1 MLDPWMLPTLTFGGF
16 KYYLFQCT
24 SVFYV
29 APSNSAYIFKPLII
43 DLLLASLFHSSELCT
58 LFNLLPNPPVLVPK
72 DHISSLALIA
82 HWKCNQ
88 TALKQRKLLPSK
100 SERNGGVG
108 GHSQEKFYV
117 LPLHG
122 VTGVEQAP
130 MLDHPS
136 LSS

>member
-1 MLDPWMLPTLTFGGF
+1 M
-16 KYYLFQCT
+16 
-24 SVFYV
+24 
-29 APSNSAYIFKPLII
+29 PSNSAYIFKTLIT
-43 DLLLASLFHSSELCT
+43 DLLLAFLCHSSELCT
-58 LFNLLPNPPVLVPK
+58 LFNSLLDPAVLVPQ

-88 TALKQRKLLPSK
+88 TALKQRKLLPSE

-108 GHSQEKFYV
+108 GPSQEKFYV
-117 LPLHG
+117 LPLRG